1 MPEALWSDSRIGPY
15 VLLGQL
21 GGGGM
26 GDVYLGRSRGGRLVA
41 VKVVRPHLAKDPEFR
56 RRFAVEVAAARQ
68 VGGFYTAMVVDADT
82 TADAPWL
89 ATAYVPGP
97 SLQEAVDAHGPLPVG
112 TVAALGA
119 GLAEGLTAIHS
130 HGLVHRDLK
139 PGNVIFAE
147 DGPRI
152 IDFGIARA
160 LDAATRLTAQGVI
173 GTPAFMSP
181 EQVTDGEA
189 GTESD
194 VFSLASLL
202 VHAVTGRAPFGGGT
216 TFAVLHR
223 LIHEEPDLTD
233 VPPTLADLLVPC
245 LLKDPA
251 QRPTA
256 AQLLERFAAATES
269 YTPAARRNPDRIAT
283 MIVERGALAATW
295 IMDEPVVGRARAD
308 EPGAGRA
315 EVDGPGA
322 GRAPVDDPGRDPVP
336 VGEPVVDP
344 DPVDERLR
352 GALLAEA
359 ADAMGALYARRAS
372 ADRIVPVA
380 LPALPG
386 ELARADRVTVV
397 RWHRRPGDTVAA
409 GETLL
414 SVTDGRQRAR
424 VVSPAAGELRETGPV
439 AGGTVRVGDPVAV
452 LRRPKA
458 AASAAK
464 DPKNS
469 KGPKDLRAKA
479 KPKPQA
485 KAATKAPAKS
495 GAAKGPKPTPGP
507 HAKPTPKPGPTAPP
521 KPTPP
526 SATTA
531 PQSGGDGA
539 GCLGWIALVLIAGF
553 VLYSTVHSQDIF
565 TAEAGDCVRIEDG
578 GKGTAYV
585 EPCDFPVPWDKTYKV
600 LSVDAPGCVG
610 GVALGWTSDDKQ
622 EAINLCL
629 QEIDPWG

>member
-89 ATAYVPGP
+89 ATAYIPGP

-233 VPPTLADLLVPC
+233 VPPTLAGLLVPC

-283 MIVERGALAATW
+283 MIMERGALAATW
-295 IMDEPVVGRARAD
+295 IMDEPVVDRARAG

-322 GRAPVDDPGRDPVP
+322 GRTPVDEPGRDAVP
-336 VGEPVVDP
+336 VGAPVVDP

-372 ADRIVPVA
+372 ADRIVPVV

-424 VVSPAAGELRETGPV
+424 VVSPVAGELRETGPV

-458 AASAAK
+458 AASAAR
-464 DPKNS
+464 DPKSS

-495 GAAKGPKPTPGP
+495 GAAKGPKSTQGP

-521 KPTPP
+521 KPTPS

>member
-56 RRFAVEVAAARQ
+56 RRFAVEVAAARR

-97 SLQEAVDAHGPLPVG
+97 SLQEAVDAHGPLPAG

-223 LIHEEPDLTD
+223 LIHEEPDLTG

-245 LLKDPA
+245 LRKEPA
-251 QRPTA
+251 RRPTA
-256 AQLLERFAAATES
+256 PQLLERFAAATES
-269 YTPAARRNPDRIAT
+269 YTPAARRNPDQITT

-295 IMDEPVVGRARAD
+295 LMDEPGVARAEVN

-315 EVDGPGA
+315 EVNGPGA
-322 GRAPVDDPGRDPVP
+322 GRTPVGEPGRHPVP

-344 DPVDERLR
+344 APGDGRLR

-359 ADAMGALYARRAS
+359 ADAMGALYARRVS
-372 ADRIVPVA
+372 ADRIVPVT
-380 LPALPG
+380 LPTLPG
-386 ELARADRVTVV
+386 ELARADRVTVI

-464 DPKNS
+464 
-469 KGPKDLRAKA
+469 GPKAKG
-479 KPKPQA
+479 KPKPQTRT
-485 KAATKAPAKS
+485 ATKAPAKAPAKS
-495 GAAKGPKPTPGP
+495 GPRAGPKPTPKAN
-507 HAKPTPKPGPTAPP
+507 AKPTPKPGPTITP
-521 KPTPP
+521 KPTPS
-526 SATTA
+526 SADTT
-531 PQSGGDGA
+531 PQSGGGA
-539 GCLGWIALVLIAGF
+539 GCLGWLALVLVAGF

-565 TAEAGDCVRIEDG
+565 TAEVGDCVRIEDD

-600 LSVDAPGCVG
+600 LSVDAPGCAG
-610 GVALGWTSDDKQ
+610 GVALGWTSDDKR
-622 EAINLCL
+622 EAITLCL
-629 QEIDPWG
+629 QEIDVWN

>member
-189 GTESD
+189 GTQSD

-223 LIHEEPDLTD
+223 LIHEEPDLTG
-233 VPPTLADLLVPC
+233 VPPTLTDLLAPC

-269 YTPAARRNPDRIAT
+269 YTPAARRNPDQITT

-295 IMDEPVVGRARAD
+295 IMDEPGV
-308 EPGAGRA
+308 GRA

-322 GRAPVDDPGRDPVP
+322 GRAPVDEPGRDPAP

-344 DPVDERLR
+344 APVDEWLR

-359 ADAMGALYARRAS
+359 ADAMGALYTKRAS
-372 ADRIVPVA
+372 ADRIVPVV

-386 ELARADRVTVV
+386 ELARADGVTVI

-439 AGGTVRVGDPVAV
+439 AGRTVRVGDPVAV
-452 LRRPKA
+452 LRRPKP
-458 AASAAK
+458 AAS
-464 DPKNS
+464 
-469 KGPKDLRAKA
+469 
-479 KPKPQA
+479 
-485 KAATKAPAKS
+485 
-495 GAAKGPKPTPGP
+495 AAKGPKPEARPRPQAKSVTKASEKTSAKAPTKSGPKAGPEPGP
-507 HAKPTPKPGPTAPP
+507 RPTPEPGSTTLP

-526 SATTA
+526 SATTT
-531 PQSGGDGA
+531 PQSGGGA

-565 TAEAGDCVRIEDG
+565 TAEVGDCVRVEDN

-610 GVALGWTSDDKQ
+610 GVALGWTSDDKR
-622 EAINLCL
+622 EAISLCL
-629 QEIDPWG
+629 QEIDVWN